1 MSFVK
6 TDTILDTI
14 LGQKQIEIK
23 SLRQRP
29 DHIAEL
35 EAEARYRP
43 PPLDFI
49 SALHKDTVALI
60 AEVKKASPSKGILVA
75 DFDPLA
81 IAQVYAGNGAAAI
94 SVLTDEKFFQGSLS
108 HLQRIRSQVNLPLLR
123 KDFIIDPLQVLEARS
138 SGADAVLLIVMALE
152 DALLVNLQALIQEL
166 GMAALVEV
174 HNEAELD
181 RALAAGATL
190 VGVNNRDLRTF
201 HEDLQ
206 TTERL
211 ANHLAG
217 SNVTLV
223 AESAMRSPEDIRR
236 MGDCGAHAV
245 LIGEGLVKA
254 PDRAAAV
261 RAFSSQPR
269 RNRML
274 S

>member
-1 MSFVK
+1 MAFVR

-14 LGQKQIEIK
+14 LTQKQVEVE

-29 DHIAEL
+29 DRIAEL
-35 EAEARYRP
+35 EAEARHRP

-49 SALHKDTVALI
+49 SALRKDTVALI

-81 IAQVYAGNGAAAI
+81 IAQTYAGNGAAAI
-94 SVLTDEKFFQGSLS
+94 SVLTDERFFQGSLA
-108 HLQRIRSQVNLPLLR
+108 HLQTIRSQVDLPLLR
-123 KDFIIDPLQVLEARS
+123 KDFIIDPLQVLEARAA
-138 SGADAVLLIVMALE
+138 GADAVLLIVMALE
-152 DALLVNLQALIQEL
+152 DDQLVDLHALIHEL

-181 RALAAGATL
+181 RALAVGATL
-190 VGVNNRDLRTF
+190 IGVNNRDLRTF
-201 HEDLQ
+201 SEDLG

-211 ANHLAG
+211 ANQLRD
-217 SNVTLV
+217 NRVTLV
-223 AESAMRSPEDIRR
+223 AESAMRSLEDVRR
-236 MGDCGAHAV
+236 MGDCGVQAV
-245 LIGEGLVKA
+245 LIGEGLVRA

-261 RAFSSQPR
+261 RSFSSQPR
-269 RNRML
+269 RNRMI